1 MSATWYIYA
10 GSPQGPYSP
19 KDLKQFVGQG
29 TVTPATLVS
38 NRAEGPWVAASA
50 VKGLFEPPA
59 PPATNTPI
67 ASANKAP
74 VAPPPASPPP
84 VPTLVPPA
92 PTTANTTEVK
102 PVTADPHKQM
112 LVWLVGGG
120 VALVSLMFLT
130 LILVIAWFGAS
141 FLRKVDDEALQAEK
155 KRLQDISTT
164 QEKQATEEKAKQDRE
179 KWLQAGFDSQ
189 VAKKIRENLPP
200 SDTPLLSKLRSF
212 RIEGVPLDWTKESPV
227 IRSASY
233 NGKLTH
239 GSPFLIDDYT
249 LAMITDLGGF
259 NFQLWH
265 LNLKNG
271 EVRLVKEVND
281 QNRNARYDSAECHRI
296 NGQLQMQFVTT
307 SAGQFKGVPKFRG
320 TTVYGD
326 LNLANG
332 HIKGHRVDAT
342 SDNSLDVLR
351 GKLLRDK
358 YPESTRVSL
367 TSGNSAVNTAQS
379 RLANL
384 GMTVNVQNGT
394 VSLIPAKSSNW
405 ETSVRSITLSNSA
418 APGKLVELERNVES
432 APPCPLTKE
441 FKTTLQFAK
450 AVSREDLGSVRSFMS
465 SHESHKLYF
474 PAAMTQVHLIAK
486 ESDKI
491 QDYMKF
497 QQDDDVGT
505 AARDFAILRIHEL
518 AYLHMCK
525 QATVEGFDDFM
536 EMFPGASQFK
546 QAFQNAYDLE
556 LELARF
562 EIEHASEPEKRRE
575 EVATR
580 FYVKWRDALRGNKMA
595 ESERMWKILKE
606 EDDFNR
612 TKASADAQNA
622 KDLDDYRKKM
632 LAIQEKRNRILNRIA
647 QIQEQ
652 QLQVLGQQLDVA
664 RQQAASLEQIAYNT
678 TPRSTTW

>member
-1 MSATWYIYA
+1 MSTTWYIYS

-19 KDLKQFVGQG
+19 KDLKQFTVQG

-50 VKGLFEPPA
+50 VKGLFD
-59 PPATNTPI
+59 
-67 ASANKAP
+67 
-74 VAPPPASPPP
+74 PPASRATSTPGTSTSNVSP
-84 VPTLVPPA
+84 VPAIA
-92 PTTANTTEVK
+92 PTTTLPNLVTQIPTATVEVK
-102 PVTADPHKQM
+102 PASADPHKQM
-112 LVWLVGGG
+112 LVWLIGGG

-130 LILVIAWFGAS
+130 LILVIAWFGSS

-155 KRLQDISTT
+155 NRLQDISTT
-164 QEKQATEEKAKQDRE
+164 QDKQAAEEKAKQERE

-189 VAKKIRENLPP
+189 VAKKIRANLPP
-200 SDTPLLSKLRSF
+200 SDTQLLSKLRNF
-212 RIEGVPLDWTKESPV
+212 RIEGVPLEWTRESPV
-227 IRSASY
+227 IHNAAYS
-233 NGKLTH
+233 GKLTH

-271 EVRLVKEVND
+271 EVRLIKEVND
-281 QNRNARYDSAECHRI
+281 QNRNARYDSADCHRI

-307 SAGQFKGVPKFRG
+307 SAGQFNGVPKFRG
-320 TTVYGD
+320 TTIYGE

-332 HIKGHRVDAT
+332 HINGHRVDAT

-379 RLANL
+379 RLSNM

-394 VSLIPAKSSNW
+394 VSLTPAKSSSW
-405 ETSVRSITLSNSA
+405 ETTARSITLSDSA
-418 APGKLVELERNVES
+418 APGKLVELERSVES
-432 APPCPLTKE
+432 SPKCSLSNE
-441 FKTTLQFAK
+441 LKTTLQFAK

-465 SHESHKLYF
+465 SHGSHRLYF

-497 QQDDDVGT
+497 QQEENVGT

-518 AYLHMCK
+518 AFLHLCK

-536 EMFPGASQFK
+536 QMFPGALQFK
-546 QAFQNAYDLE
+546 QAFQNAYELE
-556 LELARF
+556 LERARF
-562 EIEHASEPEKRRE
+562 EIEHASDPEKRRE

-580 FYVKWRDALRGNKMA
+580 LYVKWRDALRSNKMA
-595 ESERMWKILKE
+595 EAERTWKILKE

-612 TKASADAQNA
+612 TKAAADAQNA
-622 KDLDDYRKKM
+622 KDLDAYRKKM
-632 LAIQEKRNRILNRIA
+632 LAIQEERNRILNRIA
-647 QIQEQ
+647 DIQQQ
-652 QLQVLGQQLDVA
+652 QLEVA
-664 RQQAASLEQIAYNT
+664 RQQAAALEQIAYNT
-678 TPRSTTW
+678 TPRSSIW